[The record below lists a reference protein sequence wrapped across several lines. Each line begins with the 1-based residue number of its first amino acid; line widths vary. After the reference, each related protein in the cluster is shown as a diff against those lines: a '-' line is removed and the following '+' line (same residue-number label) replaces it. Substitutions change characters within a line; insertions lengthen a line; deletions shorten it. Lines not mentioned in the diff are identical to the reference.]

1 MDVLF
6 PFNTQYTAL
15 VKQIS
20 SLGRREMAFR
30 LFSGF
35 SWLSDAVFYA
45 AAQVFRSGNDPRTRR
60 QQP

>member
-15 VKQIS
+15 VKHIS
-20 SLGRREMAFR
+20 SLGRREMALR
-30 LFSGF
+30 LVSWI
-35 SWLSDAVFYA
+35 SWLSDAVFHTA
-45 AAQVFRSGNDPRTRR
+45 TQVFRGGNDPRARR